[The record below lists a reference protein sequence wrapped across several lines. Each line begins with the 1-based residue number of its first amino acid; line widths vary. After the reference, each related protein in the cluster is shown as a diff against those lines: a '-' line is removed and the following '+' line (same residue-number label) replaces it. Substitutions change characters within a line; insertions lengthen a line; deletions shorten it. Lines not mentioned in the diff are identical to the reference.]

1 MPVWYSTTAG
11 CPNFSIAPGFEIAFA
26 PAAGPAA
33 LELLTTDDAGT
44 DSEDAVSDDDAGS
57 DVEVPP
63 SEELASDDAVLDDAG
78 ADEAVDE
85 VAGRFELEAEDEG
98 GALLA
103 TVALVVLLSE
113 LAPDV
118 LPAGAAV
125 PPELLLPQ
133 AVSTMVS
140 AAAGTRAARDQV

>member
-1 MPVWYSTTAG
+1 M
-11 CPNFSIAPGFEIAFA
+11 
-26 PAAGPAA
+26 
-33 LELLTTDDAGT
+33 ELVTTDDAGT
-44 DSEDAVSDDDAGS
+44 DSEDAVSDDDAVS
-57 DVEVPP
+57 DVEVP

-98 GALLA
+98 GALLV

-118 LPAGAAV
+118 VPAGAAV

-140 AAAGTRAARDQV
+140 AAAGTR